1 VGTFGRVYL
10 VRHARSGALFALK
23 VLKKA
28 LVRKLNQARNVEF
41 ERAVLAAVRHP
52 FLLRLIATFQTPRR
66 LYLLTEY
73 VHGGELFNLLVE
85 REVLPP
91 AHARF
96 YAACTLAG
104 LAHLHSLGIVYR
116 DLKPENLL
124 LDAAGYIR
132 IVDFG
137 FCKHVA
143 ADERTYTLCGT
154 PAYIAYEMAKRTG
167 YAHAVDLCVRA
178 RAAQGAT
185 LSLPSPAALPPAPH
199 PPPPQ
204 LVLGHAHFRNAVRVR
219 AVRRRRSDDD
229 NSQRPDGR
237 ARHSAGAGRRRP

>member
-1 VGTFGRVYL
+1 MHPTDGTLALLRAAAQPLATGMRLADLERIVTVGVGTFGRVFL
-10 VRHARSGALFALK
+10 VRHAPTGALYALK

-28 LVRKLNQARNVEF
+28 LVHKMNQARNVEF

-52 FLLRLIATFQTPRR
+52 FLLRLVATFQTEQR
-66 LYLLTEY
+66 LYMLTEY
-73 VHGGELFNLLVE
+73 VRGGELFSRLVAE
-85 REVLPP
+85 DVLEP

-104 LAHLHSLGIVYR
+104 LAHLHALGIVYR

-124 LDAAGYIR
+124 LDADGYIR

-143 ADERTYTLCGT
+143 PGDRTYTLCGT

-167 YAHAVDLCVRA
+167 YTHAVD
-178 RAAQGAT
+178 
-185 LSLPSPAALPPAPH
+185 
-199 PPPPQ
+199 
-204 LVLGHAHFRNAVRVR
+204 
-219 AVRRRRSDDD
+219 
-229 NSQRPDGR
+229 
-237 ARHSAGAGRRRP
+237 